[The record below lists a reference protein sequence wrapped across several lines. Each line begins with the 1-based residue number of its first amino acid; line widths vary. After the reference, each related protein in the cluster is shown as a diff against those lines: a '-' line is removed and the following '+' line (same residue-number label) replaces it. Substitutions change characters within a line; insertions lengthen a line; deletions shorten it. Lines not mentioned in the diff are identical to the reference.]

1 MQDLTQ
7 SNSSDI
13 PQSRFNWE
21 NSIAAIALQIRASL
35 DLPTILQTTAD
46 EVHQLLGSDRVLLY
60 QFSPDWG
67 GQVVVE
73 SVSEPRWSL
82 LDRVVR
88 DTCFE
93 ACWIEHYQEG
103 KYASI
108 SNVATAN
115 LSSCYADF
123 LNNFE
128 IKANLVVPL
137 LCESQ
142 LWGLLIA
149 HHCSAPHQWQSE
161 EISGLQQIA
170 FHIGI
175 AIYQASLLDQ
185 WQSAKANLEAQ
196 VAERTVELEQANQ
209 QLLGRMDE
217 CSQKVNELERH
228 KSQLSQLAVIV
239 ESSQDAIISKTL
251 DGIITSWNQA
261 AESLFGYKAEEIIG
275 KNVTEL
281 IPQERQFEETFIC
294 QKIYQGQRVDTYETQ
309 RKHQDGTLLDVALT
323 ISPIKDE
330 NGTVIG
336 ASKIARDIS
345 GRKRLESERT
355 QAEKELRQ
363 SKEQLED
370 FFENVSDLIQSV
382 SLKDGRFLFVN
393 RAWQE
398 VLGYSPEEIADL
410 NMFEM
415 LAPECMP
422 ACQVLFQKLQR
433 GEILAVDRAE
443 FIFLAKD
450 GQKVFLEGNINVRQ
464 EDGISVATRTIL
476 RDVTALRQTEY
487 ILNEQTATLQS
498 FYDSAPLMM
507 GVVELSEND
516 ILHISDNLATIKFFN
531 LSPDEIIGKWSSE
544 LGVPSEHIDFWCN
557 HYRISQEIQMPVQF
571 EYEHVTEMATFHL
584 LVTVSFIDISDS
596 QRPRFCY
603 VAQDISDRKL
613 AELVLQQ
620 SEATNR
626 ALIEAIPDFLVRM
639 NRDGLQMA
647 VINQGSIHAIKCDGE
662 IQGHS
667 ITELMPDAIAQER
680 MRLAEI
686 ALQTRQT
693 QKQEYEFVD
702 RGQTYF
708 EEARIAPLW
717 DDEVLVVVRDISDR
731 LRAEAELKRLSE
743 RLALSLKSGAIGSW
757 EWDINQNIVLWDER
771 MYELYGVTKQSDSV
785 IYDIWVNA
793 VHPDDRTYTET
804 LLQQVFLGQAEY
816 DTEFRVIHPD
826 CSIKF
831 IKAYGVVV
839 RDAQDNPISMIG
851 VNFDISEL
859 KQAEL
864 DIKFAK
870 NQLELVLQASSEGFW
885 DLNLVTGEIY
895 FSPQW
900 KAILGYEDHELENTL
915 DMWVSM
921 FLKEDQETALKL
933 VEEYKSGNV
942 DRFISTQR
950 CRHKNG
956 STVYVLSRA
965 IHLKDEQG
973 IVTRMIGSHL
983 DMTQLVEIQN
993 ALKISEMQLS
1003 GILSSSLDGIMALQ
1017 SVRDEQ
1023 GVIIDFEW
1031 LLINPTAESIVGR
1044 QDKDLI
1050 GKRLLEEMPGN
1061 RESGLFDLYVKV
1073 VETGE
1078 SIQQQF
1084 YYNHDGIDCWFE
1096 NIAVKLGDGF
1106 TVTFRNITAMKQSE
1120 LAIQQAN
1127 QQLEERVTDLNQRHA
1142 EMLALSEI
1150 SDFLQA
1156 SLTVEEACITLSQL
1170 VEKLFPNCAGGI
1182 FITSASR
1189 NRVELISTWGESL
1202 QSEDAF
1208 LPKDC
1213 WALRRGRIHVVETD
1227 RAGLRCNHI
1236 HSHEAI
1242 SATLCIPMIAQGETL
1257 GMFYLDTNNP
1267 NALPEVKQQLARTL
1281 AEQVAM
1287 AIANLRLQETLQQQS
1302 IRDPLTG
1309 LFNRRY
1315 LEENLNQEIS
1325 RAQRQQH
1332 QIGVIMIDI
1341 DHFKRFN
1348 DTYGH
1353 DAGDY
1358 VLQTVGTL
1366 LKKYVRGSD
1375 VACRYGGE
1383 EMILVLPD
1391 LKLEAVS
1398 MRAEEIR
1405 EAIAQVSLSHNSQL
1419 LGSLTAS
1426 FGVASFP
1433 QHGATGSAVMQAA
1446 DAALYRAKAA
1456 GRNQVLTA
1464 P

>member
-1 MQDLTQ
+1 MQDLNQAT
-7 SNSSDI
+7 SADI
-13 PQSRFNWE
+13 PLNWGHL
-21 NSIAAIALQIRASL
+21 IAMVALRIRQSL
-35 DLPTILQTTAD
+35 DLPTILQITVN
-46 EVHQLLGSDRVLLY
+46 EVLQLLGCDRVLLY
-60 QFSPDWG
+60 QFTPDWS

-93 ACWIEHYQEG
+93 DCWLKPYHEG
-103 KYASI
+103 KYAAI
-108 SNVATAN
+108 SDVNTAN

-128 IKANLVVPL
+128 IRANLVVPL

-142 LWGLLIA
+142 LWGLLVS

-161 EISGLQQIA
+161 EISGLQEIVVYV
-170 FHIGI
+170 GI
-175 AIYQASLLDQ
+175 AIYQASLLEQ
-185 WQSAKANLEAQ
+185 LQLAKLNLETQ
-196 VAERTVELEQANQ
+196 VVERTVELEQANQ
-209 QLLGRMDE
+209 KLLGKINE
-217 CSQKVNELERH
+217 YNLKANELNQN
-228 KSQLSQLAVIV
+228 KSKLAQLAVIV
-239 ESSQDAIISKTL
+239 ESSQDAIMSKTL

-261 AESLFGYKAEEIIG
+261 AERLFGYAAEEIIG
-275 KNVTEL
+275 KHVTEL
-281 IPQERQFEETFIC
+281 IPQERRFEEDVIC
-294 QKIYQGQRVDTYETQ
+294 RKIYQGERVDTYETQ
-309 RKHQDGTLLDVALT
+309 RMHQDGTLLDVALT

-345 GRKRLESERT
+345 GRKRLEFERT

-393 RAWQE
+393 RAWRE
-398 VLGYSPEEIADL
+398 VLGYTSEEIAELNVFDL
-410 NMFEM
+410 
-415 LAPECMP
+415 LAPECTL
-422 ACQVLFQKLQR
+422 ACQVLFQQLRR
-433 GEILAVDRAE
+433 GEILGVDRAE

-476 RDVTALRQTEY
+476 RNVTALRQTEH

-498 FYDSAPLMM
+498 FYNSAPLMM

-516 ILHISDNLATIKFFN
+516 ILHISDNLATTRFFN
-531 LSPDEIIGKWSSE
+531 LNPDEIIGKWSSE
-544 LGVPSEHIDFWCN
+544 LGVPPEHIDFWCK
-557 HYRISQEIQMPVQF
+557 HYRISQEMQMPVQF
-571 EYEHVTEMATFHL
+571 EYEHVTEMANYCL
-584 LVTVSFIDISDS
+584 LVTVSFIDFGISL
-596 QRPRFCY
+596 RPRFCY
-603 VAQDISDRKL
+603 VAQDISDRKR
-613 AELVLQQ
+613 AELELQQ

-626 ALIEAIPDFLVRM
+626 ALIGAIPDFLVRM

-662 IQGHS
+662 IQGHL
-667 ITELMPDAIAQER
+667 ITELMPEAIAQER

-686 ALQTRQT
+686 ALQTRQV

-702 RGQTYF
+702 QGQTYF

-731 LRAEAELKRLSE
+731 LRAEADLKKLSE

-757 EWDINQNIVLWDER
+757 EWDINQNIILWDER

-785 IYDIWVNA
+785 IYAIWANG
-793 VHPDDRTYTET
+793 VHPDDRTDTET
-804 LLQQVFLGQAEY
+804 LLQQAVLGQAEY

-826 CSIKF
+826 HSIKF

-839 RDAQDNPISMIG
+839 RDAQDNPTSMIG
-851 VNFDISEL
+851 VNFDISAL

-864 DIKFAK
+864 DIKSAK

-900 KAILGYEDHELENTL
+900 KAMLGYADHELENTL
-915 DMWVSM
+915 DMWVSI
-921 FLKEDQETALKL
+921 FFKEDQEAALRL
-933 VEEYKSGNV
+933 VEDYKSGDV
-942 DRFISTQR
+942 DRYTSTQR

-983 DMTQLVEIQN
+983 DMTPLVEIQN

-1003 GILSSSLDGIMALQ
+1003 GILSSSLDGIMAFQ
-1017 SVRDEQ
+1017 AVRDEQ
-1023 GVIIDFEW
+1023 GVIIDFEC

-1078 SIQQQF
+1078 PMQRQF
-1084 YYNHDGIDCWFE
+1084 YYNHDGIDCWLE

-1127 QQLEERVTDLNQRHA
+1127 QQLEERVNDLNQRHA

-1189 NRVELISTWGESL
+1189 NRVELISSWGESI
-1202 QSEDAF
+1202 QSEESF
-1208 LPKDC
+1208 PPKDC
-1213 WALRRGRIHVVETD
+1213 WALRRGRIHAVEPD
-1227 RAGLRCNHI
+1227 REGLRCNHI
-1236 HSHEAI
+1236 HAHEAI

-1257 GMFYLDTNNP
+1257 GMFYLNTNNP
-1267 NALPEVKQQLARTL
+1267 NALREAKQQLARTL
-1281 AEQVAM
+1281 SEQVAM

-1325 RAQRQQH
+1325 RAQRQKH

-1391 LKLEAVS
+1391 STLESVS
-1398 MRAEEIR
+1398 IRAEEIR
-1405 EAIAQVSLSHNSQL
+1405 EAITQISLSHNSQP

-1433 QHGATGSAVMQAA
+1433 QHGVTGSAVMQAA

-1456 GRNQVLTA
+1456 GRNQVLVA